1 MTSLGMLGLRSAE
14 AISGPRALLFRGVL
28 VQSRLYR
35 LTLTLL
41 PQEGDGLVMQAT
53 AFVPE
58 QEEEEGWSDLPSIL
72 GL

>member
-1 MTSLGMLGLRSAE
+1 MTSLGMSDLKPSKTS
-14 AISGPRALLFRGVL
+14 SGPRGLFRGVL

-41 PQEGDGLVMQAT
+41 PREGDDLVMQAT

-58 QEEEEGWSDLPSIL
+58 QEEEES
-72 GL
+72 